1 MGGVPASTG
10 AGVGEGTAA
19 DRPVGASGGV
29 FHPTTSA
36 PPSPDAADAGGS
48 SAAAGAAATDD
59 SGPAIACDWL
69 PG

>member
-1 MGGVPASTG
+1 MLAGKVLSLSNWAFLMAVFLFSDELRCSPA
-10 AGVGEGTAA
+10 
-19 DRPVGASGGV
+19 
-29 FHPTTSA
+29 TSA
-36 PPSPDAADAGGS
+36 PPSPDAADAGGG